1 MEFSKKKKSF
11 IKKKNPRRNVLQR
24 KFFQEKE
31 FLRKIFCKYFSKKGI
46 FKKKKIQIKIKKKK
60 LKQKK
65 RKKKLCFMGVRETL
79 WKNDVVEF

>member
-1 MEFSKKKKSF
+1 MSFVKKKNFQKKSFVSIFILEVEFSKKKKKSF

-46 FKKKKIQIKIKKKK
+46 FKKKK
-60 LKQKK
+60 
-65 RKKKLCFMGVRETL
+65 
-79 WKNDVVEF
+79 

>member
-46 FKKKKIQIKIKKKK
+46 FKKKKIQIKIKKKNWN
-60 LKQKK
+60 KK
-65 RKKKLCFMGVRETL
+65 RGKKNYVLWGLEKLCEKMM
-79 WKNDVVEF
+79 